1 LGSQAIIRTLMA
13 QRARPLKQD
22 DLRDVPAYAVVEAA
36 HYLRVPP
43 STLRAWC
50 VGQAYRHR
58 GKEGFFKPVIVPA
71 QSKPVSL
78 SFSNLIEAY
87 VLAAIRR
94 RFRFSLP
101 SIRDALAFLV
111 KRLGSERPLL
121 EEQFAV
127 HGVDLVV
134 DRLGLIINV
143 TRQPGQIEIPELIR
157 AYLSRIQRDEAG
169 LPRKLYV
176 FTREKAAPD
185 EPRTIAIDP
194 RVAFGRPVID
204 GTGIPTNVLVERFQ
218 GGDDFKKLAADYGT
232 SEEAIQDAIRCEV
245 ELREAA

>member
-1 LGSQAIIRTLMA
+1 MKR
-13 QRARPLKQD
+13 D

-58 GKEGFFKPVIVPA
+58 GKERFFKPVIAPA
-71 QSKPVSL
+71 QPKPVSL

-94 RFRFSLP
+94 RFQFSLP
-101 SIRDALAFLV
+101 SIRDALDFLV
-111 KRLGSERPLL
+111 ERLGSERPLL
-121 EEQFAV
+121 EEDFAV
-127 HGVDLVV
+127 HGVELFV
-134 DRLGLIINV
+134 DRLGLIINL
-143 TRQPGQIEIPELIR
+143 TKRGQIEMPELIR

-185 EPRTIAIDP
+185 EPKTIAIDP
-194 RVAFGRPVID
+194 QEAFGRPVID
-204 GTGIPTNVLVERFQ
+204 GTGVPTSVLVERFQ
-218 GGDDFKKLAADYGT
+218 AGDDFKKLAADYGT

>member
-1 LGSQAIIRTLMA
+1 MKR
-13 QRARPLKQD
+13 D
-22 DLRDVPAYAVVEAA
+22 DLRDVPAYAVAEAA

-50 VGQAYRHR
+50 VGQAYRHA
-58 GKEGFFKPVIVPA
+58 GKARFFKPVIVPA
-71 QSKPVSL
+71 QPKPVSL

-101 SIRDALAFLV
+101 SIRDALEFLV
-111 KRLGSERPLL
+111 EELDSERPLL

-127 HGVDLVV
+127 HGVDLFV

-143 TRQPGQIEIPELIR
+143 TKKKGQIEFPEFIR
-157 AYLSRIQRDEAG
+157 AYLSRIERDNSG

-185 EPRTIAIDP
+185 EPKTIAIDP

-204 GTGIPTNVLVERFQ
+204 GTAVPTNVLVERFQ
-218 GGDDFKKLAADYGT
+218 AGDDFKKLAADYGT